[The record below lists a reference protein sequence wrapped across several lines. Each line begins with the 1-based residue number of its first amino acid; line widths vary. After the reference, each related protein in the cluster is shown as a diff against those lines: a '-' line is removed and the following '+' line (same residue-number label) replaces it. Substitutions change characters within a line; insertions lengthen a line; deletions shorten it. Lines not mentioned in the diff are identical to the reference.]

1 MKNVSAG
8 KRRHCSI
15 GSPNSHECTI
25 KALAI
30 AREQRISISS
40 TRSGIYTFDI
50 THGCDC
56 IFIFFRERDL
66 AHISLR
72 RKQLTN
78 SFWSR
83 QIELDRPKRTKDK
96 RQRNTEKGLQTQRT
110 ATNDKHNRRSKK
122 REATTSLATQPATLE
137 LNLHKG
143 YTITEDAFQ
152 AVANHP
158 PDSSTRRQSIRQR
171 RRKGA

>member
-1 MKNVSAG
+1 
-8 KRRHCSI
+8 
-15 GSPNSHECTI
+15 
-25 KALAI
+25 LA
-30 AREQRISISS
+30 R
-40 TRSGIYTFDI
+40 
-50 THGCDC
+50 
-56 IFIFFRERDL
+56 
-66 AHISLR
+66 ISLR
-72 RKQLTN
+72 RKQFTN

-83 QIELDRPKRTKDK
+83 QTGLDRPKRTKDK

-143 YTITEDAFQ
+143 NTITEDAFQ

-171 RRKGA
+171 KRNVA